1 MRLKGDAVKDFLKQ
15 FFSWWNGQTWGLR
28 LYTWRKGEF
37 VGEDEFGNRYD
48 RAPSALPQSIAE
60 RRWVVYNGYA
70 EASIIPPGWHGWMHH
85 RDANP
90 PAKDYK
96 PREWEKPHPITKPG
110 ARNSHLFRP
119 AAATICG
126 LSRIPKDRYKA
137 RAQGTPI

>member
-37 VGEDEFGNRYD
+37 VGEDEFGNRYYK
-48 RAPSALPQSIAE
+48 APSALPQSIAE

-85 RDANP
+85 RVDTP
-90 PAKDYK
+90 PSQEDYK
-96 PREWEKPHPITKPG
+96 PRDWQKPHQENLTGTPG
-110 ARNSHLFRP
+110 AHRP
-119 AAATICG
+119 SGSILASGTRPRATG
-126 LSRIPKDRYKA
+126 DYKPW
-137 RAQGTPI
+137 RPQ